1 MSVIV
6 PTHLADPPYLGE
18 TLASVVGQEWARWEV
33 IVVNNGS
40 AAPTETLEELTSI
53 DRV

>member
-6 PTHLADPPYLGE
+6 PTHLPDPPYLGE

-33 IVVNNGS
+33 IVVDDGS
-40 AAPTETLEELTSI
+40 AAPTEAWRS
-53 DRV
+53 